1 MSTGIGKVGIAERL
15 KQARDERGKK
25 LLVAYLTAGFPDRA
39 RCVEALEG
47 LAQAGV
53 DAIELGVP
61 FSDPLADG
69 PVIAAASERAI
80 AQGTTIEDAL
90 AIGAE
95 LARGWPDAPPLVL
108 FTYLNPVASLGAEGM
123 AGACAASGFAAVL
136 IADLPFD
143 EDPAIAA
150 ELTARGLPLIRL
162 AAPTTPPGRL
172 AQLASGAEGFVYL
185 IARTGITGAGAGTD
199 RRVAEQVAVIRANT
213 DLPVV
218 VGFGIGDARAAQS
231 AARLADGVVVG
242 SAFVERLGRDDPS
255 EAVAWMRT
263 LRNALDDADAV

>member
-1 MSTGIGKVGIAERL
+1 MNPVVRRVGIADRL
-15 KQARDERGKK
+15 KQARDERGRK

-39 RCVEALEG
+39 RCAEALEG
-47 LAQAGV
+47 LAAAGV

-80 AQGTTIEDAL
+80 AQGTTIEDAFSL
-90 AIGAE
+90 AAE
-95 LARGWPDAPPLVL
+95 LAREPDAPPLVL
-108 FTYLNPVASLGAEGM
+108 FSYMNPVASLGPERVAES
-123 AGACAASGFAAVL
+123 CAESGFAAVL

-143 EDPAIAA
+143 EEPAVGSALA
-150 ELTARGLPLIRL
+150 ARGLPLVRL
-162 AAPTTPPGRL
+162 AAPTTPPERL
-172 AQLASGAEGFVYL
+172 ARLARGAEGFVYL

-218 VGFGIGDARAAQS
+218 VGFGIGDAREAQS

-242 SAFVERLGRDDPS
+242 SAFVDRLERDGPRG
-255 EAVAWMRT
+255 AVAWMRS
-263 LRNALDDADAV
+263 LRDALDAAGAV